1 MRSWMG
7 NKHLGGIDRTGNCNT
22 IYKLTMLIETELIE
36 VGEDEI
42 GKGSQV
48 TLELFAYCDGVELV
62 GLRFLGFD
70 IASDVGFAI
79 PDTEVRVSGFG
90 GLGQDTHFAFADLIQ
105 LGIGFDHVL
114 QTMIKGLF
122 PGVSPVDDLLQIV

>member
-1 MRSWMG
+1 
-7 NKHLGGIDRTGNCNT
+7 
-22 IYKLTMLIETELIE
+22 MLIEPELIE

-48 TLELFAYCDGVELV
+48 ALELFAYCDGIEVVCLW
-62 GLRFLGFD
+62 FLGFD

-90 GLGQDTHFAFADLIQ
+90 GLGQYSHFAFADLAQ
-105 LGIGFDHVL
+105 LGIGLDHVL
-114 QTMIKGLF
+114 QTMIEGLF
-122 PGVSPVDDLLQIV
+122 PCVSPVDDLLQIV